1 MNHEYSSV
9 RLTDLYMFCSIVSQP
24 LVHLVTDAQHV
35 MLDAQISNH
44 LELFGLVNLPFRRM
58 WHAVSYILLQI
69 HIVSTELVS

>member
-1 MNHEYSSV
+1 MKHEYSCV

-58 WHAVSYILLQI
+58 
-69 HIVSTELVS
+69 